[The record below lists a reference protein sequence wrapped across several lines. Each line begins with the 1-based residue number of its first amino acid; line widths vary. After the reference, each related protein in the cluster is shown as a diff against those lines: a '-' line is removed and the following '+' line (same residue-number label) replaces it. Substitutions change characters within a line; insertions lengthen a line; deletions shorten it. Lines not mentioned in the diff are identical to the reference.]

1 VTGEPANGRSPGAR
15 WLIAA
20 LVVTAAVS
28 LALLLVPIVAHVE
41 SGPPARK
48 EWQSLL
54 ELEGVRAAVGLALPV
69 LLVAIPLLLPRGAAR
84 RLGTLI
90 VTFLLA
96 AGVVLGLLSIGL
108 FYLPTLTLLIVALL
122 RSDSVPA

>member
-1 VTGEPANGRSPGAR
+1 VNGRSPGAR
-15 WLIAA
+15 WLTAA
-20 LVVTAAVS
+20 LVVTAVVS
-28 LALLLVPIVAHVE
+28 LALLLAPIVAHVE

-48 EWQSLL
+48 DWQSLL

-108 FYLPTLTLLIVALL
+108 FYLPTLILLIVALL